1 MWQSFLNP
9 FFWEKEAKSL
19 SWRYCIRKSEL
30 LTKVKVNTPVTAEE
44 KVLVEAEN
52 SMKEP
57 DKEAVKE
64 SAAEEAA
71 APEEPEAQPQPQP
84 QPQQTQAAANGGKK
98 PADPDDLMAI
108 FEILDRK

>member
-30 LTKVKVNTPVTAEE
+30 LTKVKVNKPVTAEE
-44 KVLVEAEN
+44 KVVVEEEN
-52 SMKEP
+52 NIKKPE
-57 DKEAVKE
+57 KEAVKE

-71 APEEPEAQPQPQP
+71 AKRKPVKKIRK
-84 QPQQTQAAANGGKK
+84 QA
-98 PADPDDLMAI
+98 L
-108 FEILDRK
+108 RKLQRM

>member
-30 LTKVKVNTPVTAEE
+30 LTKVKVNKPVTAEE

-71 APEEPEAQPQPQP
+71 AKRKTVKKTRKAGIAK
-84 QPQQTQAAANGGKK
+84 AAKNVIK
-98 PADPDDLMAI
+98 
-108 FEILDRK
+108 RK

>member
-1 MWQSFLNP
+1 M
-9 FFWEKEAKSL
+9 
-19 SWRYCIRKSEL
+19 
-30 LTKVKVNTPVTAEE
+30 LTKVKVNKPVTAEE

-71 APEEPEAQPQPQP
+71 AKRKLVKKTRKAGIAK
-84 QPQQTQAAANGGKK
+84 AAKNVIK
-98 PADPDDLMAI
+98 
-108 FEILDRK
+108 RK

>member
-30 LTKVKVNTPVTAEE
+30 LTKVKVNKPVTAEE
-44 KVLVEAEN
+44 KVVVEEEN
-52 SMKEP
+52 NIKKPE
-57 DKEAVKE
+57 KEAVKE

-71 APEEPEAQPQPQP
+71 AKRKPVKKIRK
-84 QPQQTQAAANGGKK
+84 QAACDGA
-98 PADPDDLMAI
+98 A
-108 FEILDRK
+108 

>member
-30 LTKVKVNTPVTAEE
+30 LTKVKVNKPVTAEE

-64 SAAEEAA
+64 SAAKKQLPKGNLLKRLEK
-71 APEEPEAQPQPQP
+71 
-84 QPQQTQAAANGGKK
+84 QA
-98 PADPDDLMAI
+98 L
-108 FEILDRK
+108 RKLQRM